1 MTPPDAP
8 QPGSRDGDATVE
20 AVLRPP
26 VGAERADTPRADT
39 PRPDGTEDRAF
50 ARPAGADG
58 PFDPP
63 ERRRTVVQPP
73 PPASPVQQAAF
84 GRPAAVAGSFAG
96 DRPTPPPRPVP
107 PPPPEAVLRAFRAPG
122 GQGGL
127 QEPPGGRPGRRR
139 TSAGPWWKPDA
150 RSDPWRDPHAPA
162 GLAGPAVFEEESEQ
176 EGPVVVDR
184 KGRRKLRLRDLSVRV
199 AALVVLAV
207 LLAGALGGGVGYLLT
222 REAAETPLL
231 APGTTLSETDEGITR
246 EPGSVSDIAG
256 RVTPAVVSIEVR
268 IGDAGATGSGV
279 VIDGENG
286 YIVTNNHVISGAD
299 GVEGAEIR
307 AVFSDG
313 NGSEARI
320 VGRDPASD
328 IAVVKVERPGL
339 VTASLGSADD
349 VVVGDPVVAI
359 GSPLG
364 LAGTVTSG
372 IVSALDRPVRLAG
385 EGSDTN
391 AVISAVQ
398 TDAPINPGN
407 SGGALVDAT
416 GAVIGI
422 NTAIAS
428 VGGGS
433 VGLGFAIPVD
443 TAREIAEQL
452 ISTGSAVH
460 AALGVNTR
468 SVTDGT
474 RDGALVL
481 NVEPDSAAA
490 EAGIREQDV
499 IIAVDDRPV
508 GSSEELV
515 VAVDSRRP
523 GDVVT
528 VELIRNGSSTTVQ
541 ATLDQA

>member
-1 MTPPDAP
+1 MTPPDAR
-8 QPGSRDGDATVE
+8 QPGSDDGDRTVE
-20 AVLRPP
+20 AVVRPA
-26 VGAERADTPRADT
+26 VGAPRAAAAD
-39 PRPDGTEDRAF
+39 RPDDADAAVF

-63 ERRRTVVQPP
+63 ERRRPSVERTPP
-73 PPASPVQQAAF
+73 PSPAQQAAF
-84 GRPAAVAGSFAG
+84 GRPGAVAGSFAG
-96 DRPTPPPRPVP
+96 DRPPPPPRPVL
-107 PPPPEAVLRAFRAPG
+107 PPPPEAVLRAFRGPA

-139 TSAGPWWKPDA
+139 TSAGPWWKADA

-162 GLAGPAVFEEESEQ
+162 GLAGPAVFEEEAEQ

-184 KGRRKLRLRDLSVRV
+184 KGRKRLRLRDLSVRV
-199 AALVVLAV
+199 ATLVLLAV
-207 LLAGALGGGVGYLLT
+207 LVAGALGGGAGYLLT

-268 IGDAGATGSGV
+268 IGEVGATGSGV
-279 VIDGENG
+279 VVDGENG

-313 NGSEARI
+313 TGSEARI

-339 VTASLGSADD
+339 VTASLGSSDD

-364 LAGTVTSG
+364 LAGTVTTG

-407 SGGALVDAT
+407 SGGALVDGT

-428 VGGGS
+428 LGGGS
-433 VGLGFAIPVD
+433 VGLGFAIPID
-443 TAREIAEQL
+443 TVRGIAEQL
-452 ISTGSAVH
+452 IATGSAVH
-460 AALGVNTR
+460 ASLGVNTR

-481 NVEPDSAAA
+481 NVEPESAAA

-499 IIAVDDRPV
+499 IIGVDDRQV

-528 VELIRNGSSTTVQ
+528 VELVRNGSSTTVE
-541 ATLDQA
+541 ATLGQA

>member
-1 MTPPDAP
+1 VPRTP
-8 QPGSRDGDATVE
+8 DGDG
-20 AVLRPP
+20 PP
-26 VGAERADTPRADT
+26 EPTA
-39 PRPDGTEDRAF
+39 PDEAF
-50 ARPAGADG
+50 ARPRDG
-58 PFDPP
+58 VGGFDPP
-63 ERRRTVVQPP
+63 SRPQPAAART
-73 PPASPVQQAAF
+73 PAPTPAQQAAF
-84 GRPAAVAGSFAG
+84 GRPAAVQGGFAG
-96 DRPTPPPRPVP
+96 DRPVPPARPLP
-107 PPPPEAVLRAFRAPG
+107 PPPPEAVLRAFAPAP

-139 TSAGPWWKPDA
+139 TATGPWWKSDA

-162 GLAGPAVFEEESEQ
+162 GLTGPAVFEEPEQ
-176 EGPVVVDR
+176 QTGPVVVDA
-184 KGRRKLRLRDLSVRV
+184 KGRRRLRLADVSIRLTVL
-199 AALVVLAV
+199 ALLAV
-207 LLAGALGGGVGYLLT
+207 LLTGLVGGAAGYWLT
-222 REAAETPLL
+222 RTADESPLL
-231 APGTTLSETDEGITR
+231 APGTQLSETHEGIAR
-246 EPGSVSDIAG
+246 EPGSVSDIAS
-256 RVTPAVVSIEVR
+256 RVTPAVVSVEVR
-268 IGDAGATGSGV
+268 IGEAGATGSGV
-279 VIDGENG
+279 VIEGENG

-313 NGSEARI
+313 SGSAARI

-328 IAVVKVERPGL
+328 LAVLKVEKPGL
-339 VTASLGSADD
+339 LTAALGRSDG

-364 LAGTVTSG
+364 LASTVTSG

-407 SGGALVDAT
+407 SGGALVN
-416 GAVIGI
+416 GAGEVIGI

-428 VGGGS
+428 LGGGS

-443 TAREIAEQL
+443 TVRDISEQL
-452 ISTGSAVH
+452 ISQGRAVH
-460 AALGVNTR
+460 ASLGVNAR

-474 RDGALVL
+474 RDGALVV
-481 NVEPDSAAA
+481 NVEPGSAAA

-499 IIAVDDRPV
+499 VIAVDGEPV

-515 VAVDSRRP
+515 VAIDAHDP
-523 GDVVT
+523 GET
-528 VELIRNGSSTTVQ
+528 VGLELVRGGSSTTVQ
-541 ATLDQA
+541 ATLDEA

>member
-1 MTPPDAP
+1 
-8 QPGSRDGDATVE
+8 G
-20 AVLRPP
+20 
-26 VGAERADTPRADT
+26 
-39 PRPDGTEDRAF
+39 
-50 ARPAGADG
+50 
-58 PFDPP
+58 
-63 ERRRTVVQPP
+63 
-73 PPASPVQQAAF
+73 
-84 GRPAAVAGSFAG
+84 
-96 DRPTPPPRPVP
+96 
-107 PPPPEAVLRAFRAPG
+107 
-122 GQGGL
+122 
-127 QEPPGGRPGRRR
+127 EPPGGLPGRRR
-139 TSAGPWWKPDA
+139 TSTGPWWKPDA
-150 RSDPWRDPHAPA
+150 AADPWRDPWSPSGLGAPA
-162 GLAGPAVFEEESEQ
+162 QYPQDPAAVEPAVADE
-176 EGPVVVDR
+176 PTRTKPRVRDLP
-184 KGRRKLRLRDLSVRV
+184 LRLSLL
-199 AALVVLAV
+199 ALLALVFVGAV
-207 LLAGALGGGVGYLLT
+207 GGTTAWFLGRT
-222 REAAETPLL
+222 ADEEPLF
-231 APGTTLSETDEGITR
+231 APGTQLSEVSPGTSR
-246 EPGSVSDIAG
+246 EPGSVSDIAA

-268 IGDAGATGSGV
+268 LANAGATGSGV
-279 VIDGENG
+279 VVDAAQG
-286 YIVTNNHVISGAD
+286 YVVTNNHVVSGAD

-313 NGSEARI
+313 SGSAARI

-328 IAVVKVERPGL
+328 IAVLKVEKPGL
-339 VTASLGSADD
+339 VTAALGKSGD

-407 SGGALVDAT
+407 SGGALVDDS

-428 VGGGS
+428 TGGGS
-433 VGLGFAIPVD
+433 IGLGFAIPID
-443 TAREIAEQL
+443 TVRDVAEQL

-468 SVTDGT
+468 SVTDGA

-481 NVEPDSAAA
+481 NVEPGSAADA
-490 EAGIREQDV
+490 AGIREEDIV
-499 IIAVDDRPV
+499 IAVEGEPV

-515 VAVDSRRP
+515 VAIDAHDP

-528 VELIRNGSSTTVQ
+528 VEVVRGGGSREVE
-541 ATLDQA
+541 ATLEKA